1 MLSLAVSSLSY
12 GGRTIVHTRGAVL
25 PAAARRALVT
35 ALDGETEKSLYAL
48 GFNVGR
54 QMGELKSLDG
64 AELDAVLRGMRACVL
79 GHSSGATS
87 CREFSG
93 GGTGYGCGTCG
104 GRGRG
109 CTRVGR
115 LGGRA

>member
-35 ALDGETEKSLYAL
+35 ALDGETDKSLYAL

-64 AELDAVLRGMRACVL
+64 AELENQPTSDSANTC
-79 GHSSGATS
+79 HGAHWDQ
-87 CREFSG
+87 RLFMNEFMAPV
-93 GGTGYGCGTCG
+93 GTHGLQDVRRCEKDGLNG
-104 GRGRG
+104 
-109 CTRVGR
+109 VKQEM
-115 LGGRA
+115 